1 MRSPFLSAIVSGS
14 LLVSATAAGAQ
25 QPGPVPARD
34 AAAVENPDE
43 LVGSA
48 LMIVGLVVV
57 LGIIAIFVIFD
68 DDDEDVPTS
77 P

>member
-1 MRSPFLSAIVSGS
+1 MRSSYISAIVAGS
-14 LLVSATAAGAQ
+14 LLISSTAVSAQQAA
-25 QPGPVPARD
+25 PIPARD
-34 AAAVENPDE
+34 GAEVDNPDE
-43 LVGSA
+43 LIGGA

-57 LGIIAIFVIFD
+57 LGLIAIFVLFD